1 MAVGCKA
8 DPPKVQLPN
17 APASDRAA
25 QSFIYCVEAKAGQCV
40 EPADQLAGW
49 DAFYLLTW
57 LAGGSPVAIL
67 EALPRELAD
76 HADPRRVQRRFVGE
90 VERYAATIRGAECQA
105 TGSRA
110 IDPMIDEVATVAAER
125 LRKLGLWKGD
135 MQEIARGLVEE
146 AHDELN
152 GGFLVRLDCRRDP
165 FTLYVATRER
175 DGRHAVLGLTTMLP
189 QAVEPQLPG
198 REQVSERLRSR
209 ALGLNDAA
217 ASVNDGVID
226 PWLRFPVEEF

>member
-1 MAVGCKA
+1 MAAGCKK

-17 APASDRAA
+17 APAPDRAA
-25 QSFIYCVEAKAGQCV
+25 QSFIYCVEARAGQCV
-40 EPADQLAGW
+40 EPADQVAGW
-49 DAFYLLTW
+49 DSFYLLTW

-67 EALPRELAD
+67 EALPRELSD

-105 TGSRA
+105 NGSRP
-110 IDPMIDEVATVAAER
+110 IEPLIDEVAGVAAER

-135 MQEIARGLVEE
+135 MQAIARGLVEE

-152 GGFLVRLDCRRDP
+152 GGFLVRLDCKRDP
-165 FTLYVATRER
+165 YRIYVATQER
-175 DGRHAVLGLTTMLP
+175 DGRHAVLGLTTMVP
-189 QAVEPQLPG
+189 QVIEPEPPG

-209 ALGLNDAA
+209 SLGLNN
-217 ASVNDGVID
+217 ASAPVDEGTIS